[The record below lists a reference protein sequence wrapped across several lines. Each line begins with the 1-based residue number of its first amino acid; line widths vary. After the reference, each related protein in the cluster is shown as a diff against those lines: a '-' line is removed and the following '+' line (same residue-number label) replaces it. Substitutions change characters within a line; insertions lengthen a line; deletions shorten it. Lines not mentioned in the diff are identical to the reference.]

1 MPVGTG
7 FSFLQIRMLDLVLK
21 SLPENSKEPQTAR
34 ILLYKL
40 FYDQTD
46 QGMTQFL
53 LNLVKVFDTRKQPKR
68 FFTFNLED
76 FNFSFNSFFFDLLN
90 VIT

>member
-1 MPVGTG
+1 
-7 FSFLQIRMLDLVLK
+7 MLDLVLK
-21 SLPENSKEPQTAR
+21 QSPEDSKEPQTAR

-53 LNLVKVFDTRKQPKR
+53 LNLFKSFDRHKQAKR
-68 FFTFNLED
+68 FLYLPY
-76 FNFSFNSFFFDLLN
+76 NFKIVSPFRVYMLLKYN
-90 VIT
+90 CGCYQ

>member
-1 MPVGTG
+1 MLRGAWVRASVFP
-7 FSFLQIRMLDLVLK
+7 QIRMLDLVLK
-21 SLPENSKEPQTAR
+21 LLPGDSKEPLTAR

-53 LNLVKVFDTRKQPKR
+53 LSLIKSFDTHKQTKR
-68 FFTFNLED
+68 FSSYAKT
-76 FNFSFNSFFFDLLN
+76 
-90 VIT
+90 

>member
-1 MPVGTG
+1 
-7 FSFLQIRMLDLVLK
+7 MLDLVLK
-21 SLPENSKEPQTAR
+21 ASPEDSKEPQTAR

-53 LNLVKVFDTRKQPKR
+53 LNRIKSFDIHKQAKR
-68 FFTFNLED
+68 FLLALIYLKCSLSLHDDTFYVL
-76 FNFSFNSFFFDLLN
+76 
-90 VIT
+90 

>member
-1 MPVGTG
+1 
-7 FSFLQIRMLDLVLK
+7 MLDLVLN
-21 SLPENSKEPQTAR
+21 LFPEDSKEPQTAR

-53 LNLVKVFDTRKQPKR
+53 LNLVKMFNPHKQPKR
-68 FFTFNLED
+68 F
-76 FNFSFNSFFFDLLN
+76 LLN
-90 VIT
+90 LRESNAHINSCVGTIFGISNNLVFYF